1 MVKEDIL
8 KLLMLLESE
17 YPQSFRGL
25 DEAHRKLKTEL
36 WEKEFEADDP
46 NAVFAAVRTLMRS
59 GREFAPTSGQIR
71 EKMTEFSEI
80 NTLDEQQ
87 AWALV
92 SKACTNGYYGYK
104 TEFEKLPPIVQKA
117 VGRAE
122 QLKDRATIDID
133 TLQTVIAS
141 NFMRSYRT
149 AIVRE
154 RELARIPWEI
164 RAQITG
170 ENNRQASITGQNVR
184 MLENGREN

>member
-1 MVKEDIL
+1 MKKTEVAQ
-8 KLLMLLESE
+8 LLSLIEAE

-25 DEAHRKLKTEL
+25 SEEQRNLKLGL
-36 WEKEFEADDP
+36 WEKEFENDD
-46 NAVFAAVRTLMRS
+46 AMVVYAAVRTLMRS

-71 EKMTEFSEI
+71 EKMTEFSEV

-92 SKACTNGYYGYK
+92 AKACSNGSYGYR
-104 TEFEKLPPIVQKA
+104 TEFEKLPPTVQKA

-122 QLKDRATIDID
+122 QLKDWAAIDVD

-149 AIVRE
+149 ALVRE
-154 RELARIPWEI
+154 KEMARIPLEV
-164 RAQITG
+164 RAQ
-170 ENNRQASITGQNVR
+170 ITGQNVR
-184 MLENGREN
+184 LLENG

>member
-1 MVKEDIL
+1 MKKTEVVQ
-8 KLLMLLESE
+8 LLSLIEAE

-25 DEAHRKLKTEL
+25 SEEQRNLKLGL
-36 WEKEFEADDP
+36 WEKEFENDD
-46 NAVFAAVRTLMRS
+46 AVVVYAAARTLMRS

-71 EKMTEFSEI
+71 EKMTEFSEV

-92 SKACTNGYYGYK
+92 AKACSNGSYGYR
-104 TEFEKLPPIVQKA
+104 TEFEKLPPTVQKA

-122 QLKDRATIDID
+122 QLKDWAAIDVD

-149 AIVRE
+149 ALVRE
-154 RELARIPWEI
+154 KEMARIPWEV
-164 RAQITG
+164 RAQ
-170 ENNRQASITGQNVR
+170 ITGQNVR
-184 MLENGREN
+184 LLENG

>member
-1 MVKEDIL
+1 MKKTEVVQ
-8 KLLMLLESE
+8 LLSLIEAE

-25 DEAHRKLKTEL
+25 SEEQRNLKLGL
-36 WEKEFEADDP
+36 WEKEFENDD
-46 NAVFAAVRTLMRS
+46 AMVVYAAVRTLMRS

-71 EKMTEFSEI
+71 EKMTEFSEV

-92 SKACTNGYYGYK
+92 AKACSNGSYGYR
-104 TEFEKLPPIVQKA
+104 TEFEKLPPTVQKA

-122 QLKDRATIDID
+122 QLKDWAAIDVD

-149 AIVRE
+149 ALVRE
-154 RELARIPWEI
+154 KEMARIPWEV
-164 RAQITG
+164 RAQ
-170 ENNRQASITGQNVR
+170 ITGQNVR
-184 MLENGREN
+184 LLENG

>member
-1 MVKEDIL
+1 MKKTEVAQ
-8 KLLMLLESE
+8 LLSLIEAE

-25 DEAHRKLKTEL
+25 SEEQRNLKLGL
-36 WEKEFEADDP
+36 WEKEFENDD
-46 NAVFAAVRTLMRS
+46 AMVVYAAVRTLMRS

-71 EKMTEFSEI
+71 EKMTEFSEV

-92 SKACTNGYYGYK
+92 AKACSNGSYGYR
-104 TEFEKLPPIVQKA
+104 TEFEKLPPTVQKA

-122 QLKDRATIDID
+122 QLKDWAAIDVD

-149 AIVRE
+149 ALVRE
-154 RELARIPWEI
+154 KEMARIPWEV
-164 RAQITG
+164 RAQ
-170 ENNRQASITGQNVR
+170 ITGQNVR
-184 MLENGREN
+184 LLENG

>member
-1 MVKEDIL
+1 MKKTEIAQ
-8 KLLMLLESE
+8 LLSLIEAE

-25 DEAHRKLKTEL
+25 SEEQRNLKLGL
-36 WEKEFEADDP
+36 WEKEFENDEAM
-46 NAVFAAVRTLMRS
+46 VVYAAVRTLMRS

-71 EKMTEFSEI
+71 EKMTDFSDV

-92 SKACTNGYYGYK
+92 AKACSNGSYGYR
-104 TEFEKLPPIVQKA
+104 TEFEKLPPTVQKA

-122 QLKDRATIDID
+122 QLRDWAAIDVD

-149 AIVRE
+149 ALVRE
-154 RELARIPWEI
+154 KEMSRIPSEV
-164 RAQITG
+164 RA
-170 ENNRQASITGQNVR
+170 RITGQNVR
-184 MLENGREN
+184 LLENG